1 MDELAGASMATGDET
16 VIELSKVKI
25 VLLIVSAIIF
35 ATVGLWMATAGD
47 ATLLREARY
56 FAFSATGTRFMGIA
70 GFVFFSA
77 CCVIGIYKFFD
88 KQPGLILDAKGFVDN
103 ACGISAGL
111 ARWAEVTQVQT
122 FQVARQKML
131 VVMVADPQ
139 RYMRRGNSLSRAAKR
154 TNFNLCGS
162 PIAISA
168 NTLKCDFSELQSV
181 FDRYLHKYGNAH
193 GNSE

>member
-1 MDELAGASMATGDET
+1 MATGDET

-25 VLLIVSAIIF
+25 VLLIVGALIF
-35 ATVGLWMATAGD
+35 AAVGFRIATAD
-47 ATLLREARY
+47 SATVLREARY
-56 FAFSATGTRFMGIA
+56 FAFSPNVIWFIGIA
-70 GFVFFSA
+70 GVVFASA
-77 CCVIGIYKFFD
+77 GCLFGIYKFFD
-88 KQPGLILDAKGFVDN
+88 KRPGLVLRASGFVDN
-103 ACGISAGL
+103 TSAVAAGFVP
-111 ARWAEVTQVQT
+111 WSEVTAVQT